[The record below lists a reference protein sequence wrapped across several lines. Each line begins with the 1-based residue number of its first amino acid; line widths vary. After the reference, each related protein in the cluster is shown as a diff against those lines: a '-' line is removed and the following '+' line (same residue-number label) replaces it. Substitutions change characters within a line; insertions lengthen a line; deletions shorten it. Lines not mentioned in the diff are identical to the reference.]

1 MKFKNNFKILFVGVS
16 LIFLNGF
23 KTYSQQISEQIYAS
37 AASEIPESGSR
48 VVDAGNAEG
57 NNDASFARVNSG
69 LSYSGELKLVFS
81 ELVPAY
87 TTTYIKIDALGKGDL
102 DKYLGGSLGDLLA
115 DAGGTASNGDHYVE
129 VYALDNLGKEF
140 ERGSTANLSNDP
152 NVDIS
157 PLIPTSIALK
167 LVKNKDGELF
177 ITITPT
183 KEYKAIVIKDITN
196 TLVPEEI
203 STPLEET
210 IDFTNF
216 TNVYSAFHIKNPSC
230 NSDLVFTSFDGTGYT
245 LDLLDLGVNGV
256 KDLEFAIDND
266 PITFSTISVGAISAE
281 ASMYQDIYFSTTTT
295 IGDILNFKIR
305 PRKGQLVDVTLIEQN
320 IKIELFNKKDQVVF
334 TQTLDNLES
343 NPILGIIDIDPTE
356 DGEITEVTEIPE
368 AEFNRFRVTLTSRV
382 DVNLGQQVDLFE
394 VKVTTPPPPIT
405 EEELEQS
412 FCASDN
418 PKVKDLKPN
427 STQPRTVIW
436 YLNENGGDPL
446 DPDTELINNKTYYAA
461 NLSGK
466 CESIRISVVVN
477 ITTVPT
483 PFAEDQAFCVYP
495 SLKVKDLKPLG
506 LTWYPSETG
515 GDADNPED
523 FLKQRTYW
531 GASVSD
537 DGTCESKRVKVEV
550 TIRDTPN
557 PTVKLLNQTFCSIPT
572 PTFGD
577 LKPKGLIW
585 YPSATGKDPYDNSDP
600 LETRKYYA
608 ATESTDENCESSV
621 RTIVNV
627 TIIKPEKPTGSD
639 KLYFCANDL
648 PKKIKDLS
656 PIGVIWYRTAGGS
669 EAYASDT
676 DLENEKIYYAASSS
690 FDGACQ
696 SDDRLAVT
704 VYITELGVPQG
715 KDELLFCLIDV
726 PKIKDLEPKGVIWYD
741 EQSGGTAYKSTDDLV
756 NDFHYYA
763 ASSDGTCES
772 IDRLKVKVKISNPN
786 PPTCQDTQTFCM
798 SEAPTIRNLQADATG
813 TITWYDQLTNG
824 TAYAPEVALTDGLI
838 YYASNSDG
846 TCESSERFAVTV
858 TISNPD
864 APSGNVKQSFCAADK
879 PRIRNL
885 IATGTGTEI
894 IWYNQQTGGTAYSK
908 TGFLVNDV
916 IYYAANFDGSCE
928 SCVRLG
934 VKVTISDAETPSGKN
949 IQTFCNS
956 EAATIADLKATAS
969 GVIIWYDQPTGGN
982 EYADTDTLVNNLQ
995 YYAANFNGICQ
1006 SSERFIVTVTF
1017 QNPETPTGIA
1027 ERNFC
1032 KTEVATIADLNATT
1046 SASGEIVWY
1055 NLPTGG
1061 TAYNNTDTLINEF
1074 TYYAT
1079 NLDETCESSKRFEVL
1094 VTFKNPGKPEG
1105 DAEQSFCGTQGLTIA
1120 DLKAT
1125 ATGTII
1131 WYDQPTGGT
1140 AYNSADTLV
1149 NKLKYYASSF
1159 KETCES
1165 SKRFEVLVTFNNPGK
1180 PEGNPNQSFCLINEP
1195 TITNLTA
1202 TASNTVIWYKAKSGN
1217 EVYNDT
1223 DPLENGLKYYAAN
1236 SDGSCESIERLE
1248 VAVVINNLDPA
1259 TVTTRTQFFCA
1270 VENPTIA
1277 DLKATASGTIMW
1289 YDQIS
1294 RGNVYKDT
1302 DALVN
1307 NLKYYVANSDGTCES
1322 SERSEVSVVIL
1333 DTNPPSG
1340 ANPQTFCSTQ
1350 GATIADLEATASG
1363 TITWYNKPME
1373 GTAYANTD
1381 ALANEFIYYAA
1392 NSDGSCESSE
1402 RFEVTVLITTATPIS
1417 IEGKN
1422 TNVCF
1427 ADIETYSVADGHAP
1441 YTWDIS
1447 GGNLVSG
1454 GMPDD
1459 NEIEIEWTNITS
1471 AKVSVSLTGGCYSSN
1486 SAEQIVEIV
1495 VCSDLSIKKEVDFI
1509 NPTVEDIITFKVEV
1523 ENPDQ
1528 ARFEDV
1534 IISEVLPSGFTYESD
1549 TTSLGTYT
1557 PSNGIWNIP
1566 SLEGVKSATLT
1577 LKVKV
1582 NTTGDYLNRVT
1593 IIQSSP
1599 PGNNPDNDTA
1609 EVLVTP
1615 SCFKI
1620 YNIITPNGDGL
1631 NDNFV
1636 LSCVEDA
1643 DIEIYDRYGSIV
1655 YKNQNYKNDW
1665 NGVANQR
1672 GKIISKGENLPD
1684 GTYFFILRFNDGS
1697 TENIKSYIQIKR

>member
-57 NNDASFARVNSG
+57 NNDDSFARVNSG
-69 LSYSGELKLVFS
+69 LSYSGELKLVFN

-152 NVDIS
+152 NVNTT
-157 PLIPTSIALK
+157 LLTPTSVALK
-167 LVKNKDGELF
+167 LVKNNEGELF

-183 KEYKAIVIKDITN
+183 KEYRAIVIKDITS
-196 TLVPEEI
+196 TLIPEEI
-203 STPLEET
+203 SAPLEET
-210 IDFTNF
+210 INFTNF

-230 NSDLVFTSFDGTGYT
+230 DSNLVFTSFDGTGYT

-320 IKIELFNKKDQVVF
+320 IKIELFNKKDEVVF

-427 STQPRTVIW
+427 STPPRTVIW

-446 DPDTELINNKTYYAA
+446 DPDTELINNETYYAA

-466 CESIRISVVVN
+466 CESIRISVFVN

-495 SLKVKDLKPLG
+495 SLKVKDLRPLD

-531 GASVSD
+531 GARVSE

-550 TIRDTPN
+550 TIGDTSN
-557 PTVKLLNQTFCSIPT
+557 PTVELLNQTFCSIPT
-572 PTFGD
+572 PTFDD
-577 LKPKGLIW
+577 LEPNGLIW
-585 YPSATGKDPYDNSDP
+585 YPSATGKVPYGNSDP

-656 PIGVIWYRTAGGS
+656 PIGVIWYLTAGGS

-676 DLENEKIYYAASSS
+676 DLENEKTYYAASSS

-704 VYITELGVPQG
+704 VYITELGVPKG

-726 PKIKDLEPKGVIWYD
+726 PKIRDLEPKGVIWYD

-956 EAATIADLKATAS
+956 EAATIADLDATAS
-969 GVIIWYDQPTGGN
+969 GEIIWYDQPTGGN
-982 EYADTDTLVNNLQ
+982 EYADTDALVNNLQ

-1006 SSERFIVTVTF
+1006 NSERFIVTVTF
-1017 QNPETPTGIA
+1017 QNPKTPTGIA

-1032 KTEVATIADLNATT
+1032 NTEVATIADLNATT

-1094 VTFKNPGKPEG
+1094 VTF
-1105 DAEQSFCGTQGLTIA
+1105 T
-1120 DLKAT
+1120 
-1125 ATGTII
+1125 
-1131 WYDQPTGGT
+1131 
-1140 AYNSADTLV
+1140 
-1149 NKLKYYASSF
+1149 
-1159 KETCES
+1159 
-1165 SKRFEVLVTFNNPGK
+1165 NPGK

-1236 SDGSCESIERLE
+1236 SDGSCESSERLE
-1248 VAVVINNLDPA
+1248 VAVVINDLDPA
-1259 TVTTRTQFFCA
+1259 NITSITQSFCA
-1270 VENPTIA
+1270 IENPTIA
-1277 DLKATASGTIMW
+1277 DLKATSSGVIIW
-1289 YDQIS
+1289 YNQLS
-1294 RGNVYKDT
+1294 RGSVYNDT
-1302 DALVN
+1302 DPLVD
-1307 NLKYYVANSDGTCES
+1307 NLKYYVANFDGTCESSTRLEVTVNILDTDPPSEEAGGATQTFCSSEAATISSLKANASGTLTWYDQPTDGTLYSNTDTLTNGVYYAANSDGTCES
-1322 SERSEVSVVIL
+1322 SERL
-1333 DTNPPSG
+1333 
-1340 ANPQTFCSTQ
+1340 
-1350 GATIADLEATASG
+1350 
-1363 TITWYNKPME
+1363 K
-1373 GTAYANTD
+1373 
-1381 ALANEFIYYAA
+1381 
-1392 NSDGSCESSE
+1392 
-1402 RFEVTVLITTATPIS
+1402 VTVEITTAPPI
-1417 IEGKN
+1417 IIVGKN

-1427 ADIETYSVADGHAP
+1427 ADVETYSVPEGNAP

-1447 GGNLVSG
+1447 GGKLVSG
-1454 GMPDD
+1454 GMADD
-1459 NEIEIEWTNITS
+1459 NEIEIEWTNITNT
-1471 AKVSVSLTGGCYSSN
+1471 KVSVSLTGGCYSSN

-1528 ARFEDV
+1528 ARFKDV
-1534 IISEVLPSGFTYESD
+1534 IISEVLPSGFTYVSD

-1557 PSNGIWNIP
+1557 PSNGIWNIL

-1599 PGNNPDNDTA
+1599 RGNNPDNDTA

-1636 LSCVEDA
+1636 LSCVKDA

-1672 GKIISKGENLPD
+1672 GKIISKGEKLPD

-1697 TENIKSYIQIKR
+1697 TENIKSYIQIIR